1 MKSRKKEN
9 NNIYL
14 IDSFPFNRLLVI
26 LQNKTRET
34 FDFYDTITSG
44 IYDDSF
50 VQGWIM
56 FQS

>member
-50 VQGWIM
+50 VQSG
-56 FQS
+56 